1 MPYEILAGQ
10 MIDAA
15 NAGLEHRKREA
26 WRILR
31 ERMKVIQNEMAFEM
45 GNIQDQIR
53 SQCRLPATHRQV
65 T

>member
-1 MPYEILAGQ
+1 
-10 MIDAA
+10 
-15 NAGLEHRKREA
+15 
-26 WRILR
+26 
-31 ERMKVIQNEMAFEM
+31 MAFEM